1 MVDDT
6 LRYHTRE
13 VVGRNVDRPSAGAV
27 SGTFYADGFNVRS
40 DGGGILCWS
49 ATRTDTASATA
60 TGAALLTSWVSSRR
74 SHWYLRLSG
83 EGRGGLMVWE

>member
-27 SGTFYADGFNVRS
+27 SGTLYADGFNVRS
-40 DGGGILCWS
+40 DVGGIFGWT
-49 ATRTDTASATA
+49 ATWTDTTSATA
-60 TGAALLTSWVSSRR
+60 TGAALLTSWVSSRG

-83 EGRGGLMVWE
+83 EGRRGLRIWE